1 MTSPLNHPKSEPIQ
15 SPREGAAG
23 SRPLKK
29 GELRLPL
36 KGKRLSSLERCC
48 SVARTVEILSDP
60 WSFLVLRECFFGTR
74 RFEKF
79 QSVLG
84 ISRTTLAKLLRKL
97 TALGLLRKDRY
108 SSRPLRF
115 EYRFT
120 EMGMELYPVMLAL
133 LKFGDTWLRGESPP
147 PLKLYH
153 KECGHNCSPLVV
165 CSHCGVEILP
175 RRVHYRDGPGAG
187 SSPREADRIRSRRV
201 SDPDSL
207 ERGRPCSVARTLLIL
222 GDPWTF
228 LVLRETF
235 FGIRRYEELRTR
247 LGIATNILRDRL
259 SRLTEQGI
267 LVKRL
272 YQESPE
278 RFEYRL
284 TEKGKDFYGPF
295 IAMMRWGDK
304 WLSGGK
310 PPLRLRHRDCDRDFG
325 AVLVCDHC
333 HQELNPRQMG
343 FTLNYAL

>member
-1 MTSPLNHPKSEPIQ
+1 MTSPANQLKNKPLLSDRQ
-15 SPREGAAG
+15 VAAG
-23 SRPLKK
+23 PRPLKK
-29 GELRLPL
+29 AKMRLPPGGTGL
-36 KGKRLSSLERCC
+36 GARERFC
-48 SVARTVEILSDP
+48 SVARTVEILSDA

-84 ISRTTLAKLLRKL
+84 VSRTTLAKLLQKL
-97 TALGLLRKDRY
+97 TALGLLRKECY
-108 SSRPLRF
+108 SSRPPRF

-120 EMGMELYPVMLAL
+120 DRGRELYPVMLAL
-133 LKFGDTWLRGESPP
+133 LQFGDKWLRGESPP
-147 PLKLYH
+147 PLQLYH
-153 KECGHNCSPLVV
+153 KECGHTCSPLVV
-165 CSHCGVEILP
+165 CSHCGAEILP
-175 RRVHYRDGPGAG
+175 RRVHFRDGPGAG

-201 SDPDSL
+201 SDPDRL
-207 ERGRPCSVARTLLIL
+207 ARGRPCSVARTLLIL
-222 GDPWTF
+222 GDKWTF
-228 LVLRETF
+228 LILRETF

-295 IAMMRWGDK
+295 IAMMRWGDR
-304 WLSGGK
+304 WLSGGR
-310 PPLRLRHRDCDRDFG
+310 PPLRLRHRDCDRDFS
-325 AVLVCDHC
+325 ALLVCDHC